1 MLQINLTSP
10 EAYQDTYQ
18 TMHLIENTNTGNT
31 SMLTLLKNQVS
42 LTFYIHS
49 KALTQIHFLNSYLCH
64 QDFMDQK
71 QQRQQ
76 KISSLQVVFTGTL
89 RNYRRKLYQYF

>member
-1 MLQINLTSP
+1 
-10 EAYQDTYQ
+10 
-18 TMHLIENTNTGNT
+18 MHIIEIVIAITIIKEEC
-31 SMLTLLKNQVS
+31 MLTLLKNQVS

-71 QQRQQ
+71 QQRQH
-76 KISSLQVVFTGTL
+76 KISSLQAVFTGTL
-89 RNYRRKLYQYF
+89 